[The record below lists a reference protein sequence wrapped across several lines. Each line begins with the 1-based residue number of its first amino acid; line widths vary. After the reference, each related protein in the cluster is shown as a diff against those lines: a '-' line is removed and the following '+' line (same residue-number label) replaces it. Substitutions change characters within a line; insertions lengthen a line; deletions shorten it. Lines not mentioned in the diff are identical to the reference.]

1 MLFSLKKEKIMNKKP
16 LIKPCKIILANGS
29 TYITNWMLPKDI
41 LRTDI
46 DNTVHPI
53 WSSSKGAVLTEHQGR
68 ISTFQKRFG
77 VLSLD
82 DEN

>member
-1 MLFSLKKEKIMNKKP
+1 MNKKP
-16 LIKPCKIILANGS
+16 LLKSFKIILANGS
-29 TYITNWMLPKDI
+29 TYTTDWMLPKEN

-53 WSSSKGAVLTEHQGR
+53 WSSSKGIILTEHQGR

-77 VLSLD
+77 NLSLD
-82 DEN
+82 NGN

>member
-1 MLFSLKKEKIMNKKP
+1 MNKKP
-16 LIKPCKIILANGS
+16 LLKPFKIILTNGS
-29 TYITNWMLPKDI
+29 TYTTNWMLPKTN

-53 WSSSKGAVLTEHQGR
+53 WSSSKGVTMTEHKGR

-77 VLSLD
+77 ALSLD